1 MQMRGEQSGPWL
13 LPVVISVTAILAC
26 SAGLSLPAYAD
37 GDNVH
42 PVGGDG
48 PILSQ
53 VRAHYL
59 VGCGGC
65 HGITGVSASDVVPD
79 LKEQAGYFLCSPK
92 GREYMIHLPNVA
104 FSPLSSSDLADL
116 MNYVAFGLGG
126 HSVPVGARP
135 YTTAEVARLRQAP
148 FRDYSLQSYRL
159 DVVRDVIHAC
169 PQAATVIHAY
179 DIALDRREIDNK

>member
-1 MQMRGEQSGPWL
+1 MS
-13 LPVVISVTAILAC
+13 ITAILAF
-26 SAGLSLPAYAD
+26 SGLSSLPAHAD
-37 GDNVH
+37 GGNMSPASSDS
-42 PVGGDG
+42 PA
-48 PILSQ
+48 LSQ

-65 HGITGVSASDVVPD
+65 HGITGISASDVVPD

-104 FSPLSSSDLADL
+104 FSPLSSADLADL

-126 HSVPVGARP
+126 NSVPVGARP

-148 FRDYSLQSYRL
+148 FRNYSLQSYRL

-179 DIALDRREIDNK
+179 DLALDKREIDNK

>member
-1 MQMRGEQSGPWL
+1 MQMRRERPGPWF
-13 LPVVISVTAILAC
+13 LPIAMSVATILAF
-26 SAGLSLPAYAD
+26 SAALPLTAHAD
-37 GDNVH
+37 GGNAH
-42 PVGGDG
+42 PAGENG
-48 PILSQ
+48 PVLSQ

-79 LKEQAGYFLCSPK
+79 LKGQAGYFLCSPK

-104 FSPLSSSDLADL
+104 FSPLSSADLADL

-126 HSVPVGARP
+126 DSVPAGAHP
-135 YTTAEVARLRQAP
+135 YTAAEVARLRQAP
-148 FRDYSLQSYRL
+148 FRNYSLQSYRL

-179 DIALDRREIDNK
+179 DLALDKREIDNK

>member
-1 MQMRGEQSGPWL
+1 MQMRGEQPGPWL
-13 LPVVISVTAILAC
+13 LSVGKLVVTLFIFTAAILPGAR
-26 SAGLSLPAYAD
+26 AYA
-37 GDNVH
+37 GGEH
-42 PVGGDG
+42 SPGGDG
-48 PILSQ
+48 PVLSQ

-65 HGITGVSASDVVPD
+65 HGIAGVSASDVVPD

-104 FSPLSSSDLADL
+104 FSPLSSADLADL

-126 HSVPVGARP
+126 HSVPAGARP
-135 YTTAEVARLRQAP
+135 YTAAEVARLREAP
-148 FRDYSLQSYRL
+148 FRNYSLQSYRL

-179 DIALDRREIDNK
+179 DLALDKREIDNK

>member
-1 MQMRGEQSGPWL
+1 MQMREERPGPWPL
-13 LPVVISVTAILAC
+13 SIVRLAVTLCVFAVA
-26 SAGLSLPAYAD
+26 PAPGARADAD
-37 GDNVH
+37 GGHAAAGNG
-42 PVGGDG
+42 PV
-48 PILSQ
+48 LSQ

-104 FSPLSSSDLADL
+104 FSPLSSADLADL

-126 HSVPVGARP
+126 KSVPAGARP
-135 YTTAEVARLRQAP
+135 YTAAEVAGLRQAP
-148 FRDYSLQSYRL
+148 FRNYSLQSYRL

-179 DIALDRREIDNK
+179 DLALDKREIDNK